1 VNATQTAVLYTAIA
15 FANRITCDNAALRAM
30 HAASGLSDFASL
42 NEAAARIQADAITRR
57 GFFTPTP
64 TEHPTERDGQPSTPA
79 AESIRRDDAPR
90 DSCRASFSRREVRDN
105 GRVNVRLGALAR
117 AVCDAHAGGLEC
129 GLTLSERT
137 AKVWHIDRVGC
148 VSSYTAHLG
157 DDDGIE
163 RGITWLRDVAT
174 RTTNARAV
182 A

>member
-42 NEAAARIQADAITRR
+42 NEAAARIQADAITQR

-64 TEHPTERDGQPSTPA
+64 AEHPAAQPA

-90 DSCRASFSRREVRDN
+90 DPRRASFSRREVRD
-105 GRVNVRLGALAR
+105 RLGALAR